1 MLITASAF
9 ALEVPSRPSSYV
21 HDEARLTSPALRQKL
36 IQGLAKYEADTGHQ
50 IVIATFPSLDGE
62 NLEDFSIRL
71 AEKWKIG
78 RKGADDGVIL
88 LIFRD
93 DRKIRIEVG
102 YGLEAVLTDAV
113 SSQIISQVIAPEFRA
128 GNTDAG
134 IFQGVVAI
142 MRAVAGDEVAGAAS
156 LPYPSRRERDL
167 TPEEIQ
173 QMQQSA
179 RAVGMIILMM
189 ILMFFVID
197 CFRYRSYVSANK
209 HYLKH
214 YSFWEWWFRFA
225 ILLFILN
232 IIFKI
237 LFYSMLYSRGGR
249 YGGRSGFGGF
259 SGGGGGSFGGGGASG
274 GW

>member
-1 MLITASAF
+1 MLITATAF
-9 ALEVPSRPSSYV
+9 ALEVPARPSSYV

-36 IQGLAKYEADTGHQ
+36 ITGLAKYEADTGHQ
-50 IVIATFPSLDGE
+50 IVVATFPSLEGE

-102 YGLEAVLTDAV
+102 YGLESVLTDAI
-113 SSQIISQVIAPEFRA
+113 SSQIISQVIAPEFRT

-134 IFQGVVAI
+134 IFNGVVAI
-142 MRAVAGDEVAGAAS
+142 MRAVAGEEPVGTVSSSYAT
-156 LPYPSRRERDL
+156 RQERHL

-173 QMQQSA
+173 QMRQSA
-179 RAVGMIILMM
+179 RTMGLIVLMM
-189 ILMFFVID
+189 ILIFFVID
-197 CFRYRSYVSANK
+197 CLRYKSYVNANK

-232 IIFKI
+232 LLFKI

-259 SGGGGGSFGGGGASG
+259 SGGRGGSFGGGGASG